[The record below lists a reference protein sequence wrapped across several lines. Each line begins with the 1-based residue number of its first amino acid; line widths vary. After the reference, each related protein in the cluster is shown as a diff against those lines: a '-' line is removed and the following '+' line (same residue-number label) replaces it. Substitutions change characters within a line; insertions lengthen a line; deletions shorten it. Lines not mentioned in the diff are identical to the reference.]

1 MGPKRSADSA
11 VSGADKKRQRM
22 REQRSI
28 PVQRQHQRQ
37 GGSTASGNNTLPP
50 TIEVEK
56 FAQAR
61 AFEITAMQRAM
72 KTAKEA
78 GTQRAF
84 QSLPRHLRR
93 RAASHNIRRLPLR
106 LRQRAKAEV
115 PKDAAKPKKVS
126 RKMLG
131 RHRRV
136 RPGLKAEIF
145 KKRQRTKLWLGT
157 HVWHAKRMH
166 MIDIWGYRLAEKPTE
181 KAYRSS
187 YRAAFHG
194 AMVHDASYY
203 QYFQLDGPESELRS
217 LLDKVCDPAS
227 VCPNSKRYSTGAR
240 EYTTNIYDPSAR
252 YPLGLIGPATFIWR
266 PLPTPADPSDPTM
279 PIDESPPVRTILIRV
294 HPTIAR
300 SAVAAFEKARKSGSN
315 VKLTKH
321 EEEFT
326 TFEVTGRRAAEV
338 IKAVLKPTKG
348 ARKEAKAAFAK
359 LSPAAGPG
367 SVPEG
372 MIFGFE
378 VYDPRLS
385 FPPKL
390 DKADRT
396 PSSSTGEPLVPSAAA
411 ADVRPFWDA
420 HKREKVRTPRFKKK
434 DLDARRSENLVP
446 GTKLRP
452 LAQDDRIPI
461 LLSQRTLSSSSNQT
475 NLISSSSSQST
486 SLFTLTIP
494 FGWSMPFWTSL
505 VHSSPRVAGL
515 RERALASYEAGLATF
530 PQDFPSTHAYEEHE
544 KRREAEDRGY
554 WERRPPAKRPNY
566 QKLGTG
572 NPWNLDFREIFGV
585 GRTLIEVQEKG
596 KGKEKAVEEDPIRG
610 GIEPFLVPF
619 KVVGFLTSLI
629 GENRPSAPPPTLQ
642 KGKLLVV
649 EKLERDLHEAW
660 TTSGSG
666 TIPRTSI
673 LRGALV
679 RVRIDPCVR
688 GVPEDYGI
696 VYELSD
702 SEVEKVRAK
711 MDSAKKKSDRILAT
725 GEGEGAEDLCEKPEK
740 DQVIGRITTG
750 TFSLAR
756 GQGYGIAVVSLHK
769 YLEVVQRDSSAR
781 SFRNLVLFRNRDGET
796 YRAATLSAIP

>member
-1 MGPKRSADSA
+1 MPPKRTSEGAA
-11 VSGADKKRQRM
+11 NGADKKRQRM

-28 PVQRQHQRQ
+28 PVQGHQQRQ

-106 LRQRAKAEV
+106 LRERAKAEV

-136 RPGLKAEIF
+136 RPGLKAQMF
-145 KKRQRTKLWLGT
+145 KKRQREKLWLGS

-194 AMVHDASYY
+194 AMVHDASYH
-203 QYFQLDGPESELRS
+203 QYFQLDGPEDQLRT
-217 LLDKVCDPAS
+217 LLDKACDPATIS
-227 VCPNSKRYSTGAR
+227 PTSKRYSTGAR
-240 EYTTNIYDPSAR
+240 ECITNIYDPSLQ

-266 PLPTPADPSDPTM
+266 PLPSKATTNDRS
-279 PIDESPPVRTILIRV
+279 ILIRV

-300 SAVAAFEKARKSGSN
+300 RIVMAFENASKDTTK
-315 VKLTKH
+315 VKITKH
-321 EEEFT
+321 EEEFD
-326 TFEVTGRRAAEV
+326 TFEVTGRKAAEV
-338 IKAVLKPTKG
+338 IKAVLRPVNR
-348 ARKEAKAAFAK
+348 ASKEVKAAWRK
-359 LSPAAGPG
+359 LSPQAGPG

-390 DKADRT
+390 DKSNSSSSSASEPII
-396 PSSSTGEPLVPSAAA
+396 PSSAIACVES
-411 ADVRPFWDA
+411 FWDTT
-420 HKREKVRTPRFKKK
+420 KREKISKPKYKKK
-434 DLDARRSENLVP
+434 DLDARRSQNLVP
-446 GTKLRP
+446 GTPLQP
-452 LAQDDRIPI
+452 LAQDDRIPV
-461 LLSQRTLSSSSNQT
+461 LLSQRTLSPSTSGSSA
-475 NLISSSSSQST
+475 SSQAT

-494 FGWSMPFWTSL
+494 HGWSMAFWSSL

-515 RERALASYEAGLATF
+515 RERALSTYEAGLATF
-530 PQDFPSTHAYEEHE
+530 PQDFPTTSAYEEHE
-544 KRREAEDRGY
+544 KRRELEDRGY
-554 WERRPPAKRPNY
+554 WERRPPAKRPNFS
-566 QKLGTG
+566 KLGTED
-572 NPWNLDFREIFGV
+572 PWNFDAQKILRG
-585 GRTLIEVQEKG
+585 GKKGKG
-596 KGKEKAVEEDPIRG
+596 KGKEAMDEDTNEEEEEMQPY
-610 GIEPFLVPF
+610 LVPF
-619 KVVGFLTSLI
+619 KVATSLSSSI
-629 GENRPSAPPPTLQ
+629 SKNKPSIPTSNPTELNP
-642 KGKLLVV
+642 V
-649 EKLERDLHEAW
+649 EELERDILEEW
-660 TTSGSG
+660 TT
-666 TIPRTSI
+666 
-673 LRGALV
+673 LRNGGKPASAKLQDALV
-679 RVRIDPCVR
+679 RVRIDPCLR
-688 GVPEDYGI
+688 GVPEDFGLI
-696 VYELSD
+696 YELEGN
-702 SEVEKVRAK
+702 EVEKVRTK
-711 MDSAKKKSDRILAT
+711 TELAKKNERVFAT
-725 GEGEGAEDLCEKPEK
+725 GEGEGAEDLCERPASE
-740 DQVIGRITTG
+740 QVIGRITTG

-756 GQGYGIAVVSLHK
+756 GQGYGIGVVSFHR
-769 YLEVVQRDSSAR
+769 YLELVQRDSSSR
-781 SFRNLVLFRNRDGET
+781 SMRNLVLFRNRDGET
-796 YRAATLSAIP
+796 YRAATLSILP

>member
-1 MGPKRSADSA
+1 MPPKRNSEATA
-11 VSGADKKRQRM
+11 NGADKKRQRM

-28 PVQRQHQRQ
+28 PVQGQQQRQ

-106 LRQRAKAEV
+106 LRERAKAEV

-136 RPGLKAEIF
+136 RPGLKAQMF
-145 KKRQRTKLWLGT
+145 KKRQREKLWLGT

-194 AMVHDASYY
+194 AMVHDASYH
-203 QYFQLDGPESELRS
+203 QYFQLDGPEDQLRT
-217 LLDKVCDPAS
+217 LLDKMCDPATIS
-227 VCPNSKRYSTGAR
+227 PTSKRYSTGAR
-240 EYTTNIYDPSAR
+240 ECITNVYDPSLQ

-266 PLPTPADPSDPTM
+266 PPPSIATENDPSLKRSVLIRIHPT
-279 PIDESPPVRTILIRV
+279 VARTIAM
-294 HPTIAR
+294 TFENSAR
-300 SAVAAFEKARKSGSN
+300 GSPEIT
-315 VKLTKH
+315 VTKYQ
-321 EEEFT
+321 EEFDT
-326 TFEVTGRRAAEV
+326 LEVTGRRAAEV
-338 IKAVLKPTKG
+338 IKAVLRPVNG
-348 ARKEAKAAFAK
+348 ASKEVKAAWRK
-359 LSPAAGPG
+359 LSPQAGPG

-390 DKADRT
+390 DKSNSSSLSSSEPLI
-396 PSSSTGEPLVPSAAA
+396 PSSTIANVES
-411 ADVRPFWDA
+411 FWDPSR
-420 HKREKVRTPRFKKK
+420 REKISKPKYKKK
-434 DLDARRSENLVP
+434 DLDARRSQNLVP
-446 GTKLRP
+446 GTPLRP

-461 LLSQRTLSSSSNQT
+461 LLSQRTLSPSTASSST
-475 NLISSSSSQST
+475 SSQCT

-494 FGWSMPFWTSL
+494 QGWSMAFWTSL

-515 RERALASYEAGLATF
+515 RERALSTYEAGLATF
-530 PQDFPSTHAYEEHE
+530 PQDFPTTSAYNEHE
-544 KRREAEDRGY
+544 KRREVEDRGY
-554 WERRPPAKRPNY
+554 WERRPPAKRPNFS
-566 QKLGTG
+566 KLGTED
-572 NPWNLDFREIFGV
+572 PWNFNAQKVLRGDDKG
-585 GRTLIEVQEKG
+585 KG
-596 KGKEKAVEEDPIRG
+596 KGKEAMDEDTVDEEEIQPY
-610 GIEPFLVPF
+610 LVPF
-619 KVVGFLTSLI
+619 KLATSLTSAISKNKASTSSSITSSTGLS
-629 GENRPSAPPPTLQ
+629 P
-642 KGKLLVV
+642 V
-649 EKLERDLHEAW
+649 EKLERDILEEW
-660 TTSGSG
+660 TTLRNGG
-666 TIPRTSI
+666 KPTSSK
-673 LRGALV
+673 LRSALV
-679 RVRIDPCVR
+679 RVRIDPCLR
-688 GVPEDYGI
+688 GVPEDFGLI
-696 VYELSD
+696 YELEGE
-702 SEVEKVRAK
+702 EVGKVRTKMESAKTNEKVF
-711 MDSAKKKSDRILAT
+711 AT
-725 GEGEGAEDLCEKPEK
+725 GEGEGAEDLCERPASE
-740 DQVIGRITTG
+740 QVIGRITTG

-756 GQGYGIAVVSLHK
+756 GQGYGIGVVSFQR
-769 YLEVVQRDSSAR
+769 YLEMVERDSSSR
-781 SFRNLVLFRNRDGET
+781 SMRNLVLFRNRDGET
-796 YRAATLSAIP
+796 FRAATLSILP